1 MTFAQP
7 LWIIAGLIVCIGF
20 LLLFRNLQARR
31 QATLEKFAAA
41 HLLGRLSRNVSTRKQ
56 FTKKCILLLAL
67 FCCFLALARPQYG
80 FRWEEVKR
88 KGIDILF
95 AIDTS
100 KSMLAADIKPNR
112 LERAKLAVMDFVDQL
127 SGDRVGLLPFA
138 GSAFLMCPLT
148 GDYQAFATSLN
159 AVDTTI
165 IPKGGTDIAA
175 AIREA
180 TSVLSN
186 EANYKLLVLITDG
199 ENLEGDVL
207 QAAQEA
213 AKKGMRIFTVGVGSR
228 EGEIIPGAE
237 GGKGFIKDAS
247 GNFVVSRLD
256 ETTLT
261 QIAEKSDGLYVPLGN
276 KGQGLQTI
284 YEKKLSLVPKEEL
297 TERRHKVPL
306 ERFQWPLAAAIGLM
320 TLEFMMNTR
329 KSKPFKLPFKLPFRK
344 SSQPGRGEKL
354 AGILLLLILSS
365 LSFWPAALHAAGGE
379 EAYNKGDYPKALDH
393 YSQLLKKHPDDPRI
407 QFDFGTAA
415 YKNKKFDE
423 ALAAFN
429 GALKSNDLDLQQKA
443 YYNRGNTQCKK
454 GEETLKTDAQQTLAQ
469 WQEAVDSYTASLE
482 LKPNDQD
489 ALYNRKLVQKKME
502 ALKKQQENKPQ
513 QQQQQDQD
521 KKQDSKET
529 KDNKEGSKQDAQGQ
543 APKQSN
549 PQQKTDPE
557 PNGKSGGE
565 KKKDDSVQPKDNES
579 QQQAATQAQEA
590 AQEAKNAAAAKA
602 KAEARI
608 DDQRR
613 KEGKMTRE
621 DAEQLLNSLK
631 NEEGKVLNFVPTG
644 GQDNDEPRRD
654 W

>member
-31 QATLEKFAAA
+31 QVTLEKFAAA
-41 HLLGRLSRNVSTRKQ
+41 HLLGRLTRNVSTRKQ
-56 FTKKCILLLAL
+56 FTKKCTLLLAL

-80 FRWEEVKR
+80 FRWEDVKR

-95 AIDTS
+95 AVDTS
-100 KSMLAADIKPNR
+100 KSMLAGDIKPNR
-112 LERAKLAVMDFVDQL
+112 LERAKLAVIDFVDQL
-127 SGDRVGLLPFA
+127 DGDRVGLLPFA

-148 GDYQAFATSLN
+148 GDYQAFATSLQ

-165 IPKGGTDIAA
+165 IPKGGTDLAA

-180 TSVLSN
+180 ASVLSS
-186 EANYKLLVLITDG
+186 EANYKLLILITDG
-199 ENLEGDVL
+199 ENLEGDAL
-207 QAAQEA
+207 NAAQEA
-213 AKKGMRIFTVGVGSR
+213 AKKGMRIFTVGVGTR
-228 EGEIIPGAE
+228 EGEIIPNTE
-237 GGKGFIKDAS
+237 GDRGFIQDAF

-306 ERFQWPLAAAIGLM
+306 ERFQWPLAAAIGLL
-320 TLEFMMNTR
+320 TLEFMIGTR
-329 KSKPFKLPFKLPFRK
+329 KSKPFQLPFRK
-344 SSQPGRGEKL
+344 SSERGREQKR
-354 AGILLLLILSS
+354 AGTLLLLMLFTLFS
-365 LSFWPAALHAAGGE
+365 WPAALHAADGA
-379 EAYNKGDYPKALDH
+379 EAYNKGDYPKALEQ
-393 YSQLLKKHPDDPRI
+393 YSQLLKKHPDDPKI
-407 QFDFGTAA
+407 QFDFGAAA
-415 YKNKKFDE
+415 YKNNKFDE

-429 GALKSNDLDLQQKA
+429 EALKSNDLDLQQKA

-454 GEETLKTDAQQTLAQ
+454 GEETLKTDTQQTQAQ

-482 LKPNDQD
+482 LKPDDQD

-502 ALKKQQENKPQ
+502 ELQKQQENKPQ
-513 QQQQQDQD
+513 QQQNQD
-521 KKQDSKET
+521 KKQDTKET
-529 KDNKEGSKQDAQGQ
+529 KDNKEGPKQDAQGQ
-543 APKQSN
+543 DDPKESN
-549 PQQKTDPE
+549 PQQKPDSE
-557 PNGKSGGE
+557 PNGKNGG
-565 KKKDDSVQPKDNES
+565 KKKQDDSVQPEENEP
-579 QQQAATQAQEA
+579 QQQAATEAQKA
-590 AQEAKNAAAAKA
+590 NDAAAAQA
-602 KAEARI
+602 KAEAGI

-644 GQDNDEPRRD
+644 GKNNNEPRRD